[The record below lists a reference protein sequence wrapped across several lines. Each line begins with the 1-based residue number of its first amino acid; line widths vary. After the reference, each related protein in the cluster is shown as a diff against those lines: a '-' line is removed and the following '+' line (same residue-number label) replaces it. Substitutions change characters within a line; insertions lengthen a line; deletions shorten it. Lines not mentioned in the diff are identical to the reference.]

1 MIISPWGQ
9 ILAQRAEGEGV
20 VLATV
25 DAEAQNKIRSSF
37 PSLNH
42 RRL

>member
-1 MIISPWGQ
+1 VSPWGEV
-9 ILAQRAEGEGV
+9 LAQRAEGEGV
-20 VLATV
+20 VLAKL
-25 DAEAQNKIRSSF
+25 DADAQSKIRSSF